1 MPDAAAEPAAAPRN
15 ASTAFHPAMMNIRI
29 AARRVPRWRPAATR
43 SLARAAAALALA
55 ACSLAHADTFYD
67 ATPTQA
73 EGAPGTLIRSEPM
86 PGAPFGASA
95 LRILYR
101 SVGVHG
107 EAIAVSGV
115 VLIPPS
121 PAPAGGRPVVA
132 WAHPT
137 SGVMPRC
144 APSLALGVF
153 RSIQGLQQ
161 MLARGYAVVA
171 TDYPGLGTP
180 GPHPYLVG
188 DSEARSVLDSVRAL
202 RAIGAAQASVRFAV
216 WGHSQGGQAALFTG
230 MLAKTYAPELHLVGV
245 AAAAPATDLETLL
258 RDDFPTDGGRNLT
271 AMTLWSWARV
281 YGLPIDRLVE
291 PRAMPAVDAL
301 AGECIESA
309 FDMVLRMVSQ
319 RGLEHGFLTVPDIT
333 RVEPWQSMLRANIPG
348 PLPAGVPLF
357 VAQGEADTLVR
368 PAVTRAYAAQ
378 QCAAGGAVQLLMLP
392 GVNHGF
398 AGMDSAGAAVDWI
411 GGRFEGRPAPSNC
424 PPIDGA

>member
-1 MPDAAAEPAAAPRN
+1 MTN
-15 ASTAFHPAMMNIRI
+15 TFI
-29 AARRVPRWRPAATR
+29 AARRIPRWRTAAAR
-43 SLARAAAALALA
+43 SFARAAGMLALL
-55 ACSLAHADTFYD
+55 ACSLAQAGSFYD
-67 ATPTQA
+67 ATPAQA
-73 EGAPGTLIRSEPM
+73 AGAPGTLIRSEPM

-115 VLIPPS
+115 VLIPPWS
-121 PAPAGGRPVVA
+121 APAGGRPVVA

-137 SGVMPRC
+137 SGVVPRC

-161 MLARGYAVVA
+161 MLARGYVVVA

-188 DSEARSVLDSVRAL
+188 DSEARAVLDSVRAV
-202 RAIGAAQASVRFAV
+202 RAIAAAQASARFAV
-216 WGHSQGGQAALFTG
+216 WGHSQGGQAALFSG
-230 MLAKTYAPELHLVGV
+230 ILAKTYAPELHLVGV

-271 AMTLWSWARV
+271 AMTLWSWTRV
-281 YGLPIDRLVE
+281 YGLPIDHLVE

-309 FDMVLRMVSQ
+309 FDMAMRMVSQ
-319 RGLEHGFLTVPDIT
+319 RGLQHGFLTVPDIT
-333 RVEPWQSMLRANIPG
+333 RVEPWQSMLRADIPG
-348 PLPAGVPLF
+348 PLPAGLPLF

-368 PAVTRAYAAQ
+368 PAVTRAYVAQ
-378 QCAAGGAVQLLMLP
+378 QCTAGGAVRLLMMP

-398 AGMDSAGAAVDWI
+398 AGGDSAGAAVDWI
-411 GGRFEGRPAPSNC
+411 GDRFAGRPPPSDC
-424 PPIDGA
+424 PAADGA